1 MRNRNRGQISRR
13 RFIGYSSVPLHES
26 DELWIACFIFKE
38 GAMTRLALL
47 VVVLFLA
54 LVAPEA
60 LAQDTG
66 APVTQGGGPPGGIV
80 VAIAI
85 DPASPATLYAGT
97 IGGGVFKSTDGGQS
111 WTAVNFD
118 LTPTSVFALVLDP
131 ASPATIYAGTF
142 GKGVFKSSTGGQSW
156 AAINSGLAAAVVPA
170 LALDVSSPGTLYAG
184 TGNGVFKSTNSGQSW
199 IAANSGIRNAL
210 VTALAVDPTNPAT
223 VYAGTGIPGGS
234 GSTGVFKTTDG
245 GQSWIPATSG
255 LPLMPLLSV
264 VTSLAVDPSNPD
276 TVYAGTL
283 GGVFKSTNGGESWT
297 AINSGLEVAE
307 VALTP
312 DLTLIAVLALAID
325 PSNPATLFAVIAGEG
340 IFRSTDGG
348 QSWTAGDSSLPE
360 ANVWALA
367 VDPSNP
373 ATLYAVTA
381 GNGVFKSADEGAS
394 WTALSS
400 GLAGA
405 SISGVAIDPANPAI
419 VYAASLDGGL
429 RKSLDGGQSWDPADS
444 GLPTFTF
451 TNAPEIRA
459 LAVDPS
465 NAATAYVASYGS
477 TVSNG
482 VFERTGGVF
491 KSTNGGQSWTAA
503 NSGLEETDIQ
513 ALAIDPA
520 NPATLYAGTGSIFGG
535 GDGVFKS
542 TNGGQSWT
550 AANSGLP
557 SFAGV
562 PALAIDPANTATV
575 YAGTAFGGGVDAVF
589 KSTNGGQSWTA
600 VNSGLPS
607 FVSVPALA
615 IDPANTATVY
625 AGTAFGGGVD
635 SVFKSTN
642 GGQSWTAVNSGL
654 PSFANVLALA
664 IDPANTATLYAGT
677 GSGGDGVFKSTNG
690 GQSWSTVNS
699 GLASPSVRVLTI
711 DPNSPAMLYAGT
723 SDGLFK
729 TTDGGAS
736 WTAAHSD
743 IPLVPAP
750 DGSFSKGSSTV
761 YSLGIDPASPDTLYS
776 GTISGGVFKSID
788 GGRSWATANSGL
800 ASMLTFPGLTGVFV
814 VPLAIDPANP
824 ATIYVG
830 TFGSGVFKSTDG
842 AATWQP
848 TTVIQAGTP
857 QVSALTVGPRVLGFS
872 ATVGDPPA
880 RQGLQIGSDGEPVN
894 WTATVSLLNGTG
906 WLTVSPSSGTATLAQ
921 PAIVIAEVNYSALGG
936 AGVFQAEITVTDTA
950 TGSSIAVQV
959 TAVLS
964 APVAR
969 LSLSQTAF
977 VFQGVTNWP
986 PPPQSLTVFNQGTAT
1001 LNWSLSELPSWLTAS
1016 PQSGTAGA
1024 GSSSLVTLTA
1034 DLTGEASRINQ
1045 VLVTVSAPG
1054 ASNAPQLFT
1063 ATLNVVSTSTAA
1075 SADLSPNGMLF
1086 VAEQGVTLQQSGTV
1100 PGEQDLTVN
1109 NTGGGTLTADF
1120 AAATSSG
1127 GDWLMVNPSSGTAS
1141 GGPFPTQVSVN
1152 PLGLAPG
1159 VYRGTVNGSFSS
1171 GGPQEVEVLLIVT
1184 PPGTALQ
1191 TQAGLPDAAQC
1202 APSGLHLLATTVG
1215 NGLSLPVSFPRVL
1228 TALVVDDCG
1237 SAVNNAT
1244 LVASVE
1250 GLNIPL
1256 RSLRTGFYSGTW
1268 VPQSEAAPVRLTLD
1282 ALHPDFA
1289 QVQRSFTVSTAAA
1302 PGDVSL
1308 PSLFADGVVEG
1319 AGFTKRRPLSP
1330 GGIISLFGARFANEN
1345 SFATQ
1350 LPLER
1355 ELAGVSVRIGSQD
1368 APLYFVGPGQI
1379 NAQVPFE
1386 VSPGDSVP
1394 VTTSV
1399 GGLLTAPQ
1407 NYLIAP
1413 VQPGI
1418 FIAGENAAILDAS
1431 FQLVTAQN
1439 PVRAGD
1445 TIQIFATGLGA
1456 VQEQVETG
1464 APAPSFST
1472 VQLPVTVTIG
1482 GIDAGIAYQ
1491 GLAPGFVGLYQV
1503 NAVVPAGVATGAVP
1517 VVLTQNGIV
1526 ANPDKSVTIPAQAP

>member
-97 IGGGVFKSTDGGQS
+97 IGGGVFKSTDGGQSWTAVNFGLTSRIVTSLAIDPTRPNTLYAGTIGGGVFKSIDGGQSWTAANSGLPVISFPSIPPIVSALAIDPSSPDTIYAGVFGTSTDGVFKSTDGGASWTNSVLFNTPVLAMVIDPSDPAILYAGTGDGIFKSTNGGQSWTAVNSGLTAVDVIEDLPAAIVLTLAIDPSNSTTLYAGTLANGVFKSTNGGQNWTAASSGLPAVALFGIPGILPVVTSLAIDPSNPATVYAGVTAGELTDGVFKSTDGGQS

-234 GSTGVFKTTDG
+234 GSTGV
-245 GQSWIPATSG
+245 
-255 LPLMPLLSV
+255 
-264 VTSLAVDPSNPD
+264 
-276 TVYAGTL
+276 
-283 GGVFKSTNGGESWT
+283 
-297 AINSGLEVAE
+297 
-307 VALTP
+307 
-312 DLTLIAVLALAID
+312 
-325 PSNPATLFAVIAGEG
+325 
-340 IFRSTDGG
+340 
-348 QSWTAGDSSLPE
+348 
-360 ANVWALA
+360 
-367 VDPSNP
+367 
-373 ATLYAVTA
+373 
-381 GNGVFKSADEGAS
+381 
-394 WTALSS
+394 
-400 GLAGA
+400 
-405 SISGVAIDPANPAI
+405 
-419 VYAASLDGGL
+419 
-429 RKSLDGGQSWDPADS
+429 
-444 GLPTFTF
+444 
-451 TNAPEIRA
+451 
-459 LAVDPS
+459 
-465 NAATAYVASYGS
+465 
-477 TVSNG
+477 
-482 VFERTGGVF
+482 
-491 KSTNGGQSWTAA
+491 
-503 NSGLEETDIQ
+503 
-513 ALAIDPA
+513 
-520 NPATLYAGTGSIFGG
+520 
-535 GDGVFKS
+535 
-542 TNGGQSWT
+542 
-550 AANSGLP
+550 
-557 SFAGV
+557 
-562 PALAIDPANTATV
+562 
-575 YAGTAFGGGVDAVF
+575 
-589 KSTNGGQSWTA
+589 
-600 VNSGLPS
+600 
-607 FVSVPALA
+607 
-615 IDPANTATVY
+615 
-625 AGTAFGGGVD
+625 
-635 SVFKSTN
+635 
-642 GGQSWTAVNSGL
+642 
-654 PSFANVLALA
+654 
-664 IDPANTATLYAGT
+664 
-677 GSGGDGVFKSTNG
+677 
-690 GQSWSTVNS
+690 
-699 GLASPSVRVLTI
+699 
-711 DPNSPAMLYAGT
+711 
-723 SDGLFK
+723 FK